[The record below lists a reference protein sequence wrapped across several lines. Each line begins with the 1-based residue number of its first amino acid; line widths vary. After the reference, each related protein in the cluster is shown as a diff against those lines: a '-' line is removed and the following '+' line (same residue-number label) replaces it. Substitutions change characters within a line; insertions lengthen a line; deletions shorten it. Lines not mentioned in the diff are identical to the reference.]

1 MNRAKDGGKTM
12 REMVKMEPVT
22 LESVL
27 AKENLN
33 AAWRQVRDNDGAAGV
48 DGRGIERAQAHIREN
63 WTGIEA
69 ALLCGRYEPEAVR
82 AAEIAKPNGG
92 VRTLGIPI
100 VLDRVIQQA
109 IHQQLS
115 PVWEPDFSEHSYG
128 FRPARS
134 AHDAVKAAQ
143 AFIKAGKTWVVDID
157 LKNFFDQVGHD
168 RLMHQVG
175 QKVRDKR
182 LLRLIGDYLRAPM
195 QWPDGRRERRTR
207 GTPQGGPL
215 SPLLANIYLDPL
227 DKELEKRGLSFVRY
241 ADDIAIFVASPRSA
255 ERVRESIIA
264 WIEQHLKLEVNRAKS
279 GSGPSDQSALLGF
292 RLYAD
297 GRIGVAPKAIERMK
311 AKVRELWDARQSVTS
326 EQLRDQWQR
335 YIRGWWNYFKLAD
348 WRREVEDLS
357 GWTRRH
363 MRKCFWLRWHHP
375 RGRLNALKRL
385 GVRGRALGNAYSA
398 KGAWAM
404 ALHWTLQQALK
415 NATLER
421 HGFILPWTPTT
432 ACK

>member
-1 MNRAKDGGKTM
+1 MNRAKDGDKSM
-12 REMVKMEPVT
+12 REMMKMEPVT

-48 DGRGIERAQAHIREN
+48 DGRDIECAQAHIREN
-63 WTGIEA
+63 WTGIET
-69 ALLCGRYEPEAVR
+69 ALLRGGYQPEAVR
-82 AAEIAKPNGG
+82 AVEIAKPNGG
-92 VRTLGIPI
+92 VRTLGIPT

-143 AFIKAGKTWVVDID
+143 AFIAAGKTWVIDID
-157 LKNFFDQVGHD
+157 LKNFFDRVDHD

-182 LLRLIGDYLRAPM
+182 LLRLIGDYLRAPK
-195 QWPDGRRERRTR
+195 QTPDGRREKRTQ

-241 ADDIAIFVASPRSA
+241 ADDIAIFVSSPRSA
-255 ERVRESIIA
+255 ERVKDSIIA
-264 WIEQHLKLEVNRAKS
+264 WIEKRLKVEVNRTKS

-297 GRIGVAPKAIERMK
+297 GRIGVAPKTVQRMK
-311 AKVRELWDARQSVTS
+311 AKVRELWDARQSLTS
-326 EQLRDQWQR
+326 EQLRDQWQS
-335 YIRGWWNYFKLAD
+335 YIRGWWNYFELAD
-348 WRREVEDLS
+348 WRREVVDLN
-357 GWTRRH
+357 GWIRRH

-375 RGRLNALKRL
+375 RGRFRALKRL
-385 GVRGRALGNAYSA
+385 GVRGRALGNAYCA

-404 ALHWTLQQALK
+404 ARHWTLHQALK

-421 HGFILPWTPTT
+421 YGFILPWTSTT
-432 ACK
+432 A